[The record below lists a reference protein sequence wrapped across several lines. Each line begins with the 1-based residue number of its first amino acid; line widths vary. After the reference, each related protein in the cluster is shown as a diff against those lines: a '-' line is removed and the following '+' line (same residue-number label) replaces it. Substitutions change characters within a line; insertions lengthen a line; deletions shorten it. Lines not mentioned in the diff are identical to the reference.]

1 MFEEI
6 EPEDQ
11 VAIESLICDLKTIRE
26 INCADCGTAMCGHEA
41 LMSVT
46 MGFKMP
52 RECWKCLSDVLEQDR
67 VAVRNRLFTLIT
79 RRVCYNEGWLWANRE
94 EGFEPEALPD
104 CLWPAESERSI
115 SPVVESEV
123 SVPDIY
129 RKSTAEWDAGDMG
142 CGDLVL
148 ELRTRM
154 LSLKP
159 GQVMRLVAT
168 NPGAEEDLPAWCRM
182 TGNTL
187 ITSRHPVYMIRRKT
201 I

>member
-26 INCADCGTAMCGHEA
+26 INWPTGTAMCGHEA

-46 MGFKMP
+46 MGFKNAP
-52 RECWKCLSDVLEQDR
+52 RCWKCLSDVLEQDR

-129 RKSTAEWDAGDMG
+129 RNHRRVMPATWDAEILYWNCGPG
-142 CGDLVL
+142 C
-148 ELRTRM
+148 
-154 LSLKP
+154 SL
-159 GQVMRLVAT
+159 
-168 NPGAEEDLPAWCRM
+168 
-182 TGNTL
+182 
-187 ITSRHPVYMIRRKT
+187 
-201 I
+201 